1 MSTCGQIRLAT
12 SQKGEVGLHNMYR
25 PPSSSSCEL
34 LLFIGQDPYC
44 LDRPLALSIFG
55 QIKLATSQSQRL
67 TCITSI
73 APPSP
78 CERSVALSGVSSRGR
93 SRSLSLSVQPQAHQG
108 GCKQNPAKD
117 FQKSKLDVFSFNPE
131 VSRVKSFQFEPEK
144 HQSFTN

>member
-12 SQKGEVGLHNMYR
+12 SQKGEVGLHKMYR

-73 APPSP
+73 APSP
-78 CERSVALSGVSSRGR
+78 PPHVR
-93 SRSLSLSVQPQAHQG
+93 
-108 GCKQNPAKD
+108 
-117 FQKSKLDVFSFNPE
+117 E
-131 VSRVKSFQFEPEK
+131 VSRFPAFLRGAGAGVSVLVFSHKPTRLVANK
-144 HQSFTN
+144 IHQNIQKKVSWMFSVLTQKQVG